1 MLTTIVEKVRT
12 LSTSCEKK
20 VISRHILFFVLTLIV
35 VSLYGYYFGTFDQS
49 SHIPFLKKTVDPTLF
64 PGDHFFDLRFTHY
77 SFFWLIFIPFYKTG
91 LLEVSTF
98 VAHVVTVYLTV
109 WAVWKLSFT
118 LFKNALTSLLATTA
132 MIFPHF
138 GFSGFPFFE
147 FSILNRTFALPIE
160 LFALSWYFEN
170 KTLRTFFVL
179 GLMFNFHVISV
190 NFLMA
195 MILLDIVLRIKEFG
209 FGRLCGHLAIFLLG
223 ASPVL
228 IWKFSQSGVGL
239 SANKE
244 WFDIMDRGVFSHLFH
259 FASLQVPYINLVTL
273 GGISTLVLF
282 FVFIKSRNKEPNSVD
297 RSMMHFVCAGIII
310 LLVQLVASYMAP
322 SAIIIAAQITRV
334 GVFIVLFCYLYGA
347 HHVAQLLEKQKP
359 HVFLIWVM
367 GLLLSFT
374 PLVLLV
380 LYFLRSKVEN
390 FKTARFLMLLMST
403 VYVISL
409 ILALYFK
416 LWSPGI
422 YIFPQKNAF
431 NEVQIWAKNKTPK
444 DTIFITP
451 PEKFWIYE
459 TEWRVLSER
468 SSVSTISELL
478 EAAFDPNYI
487 KYWKPRFEDVAPGAL
502 AQFKGN
508 FYDNLDITKQAFY
521 SLNTQDLVRIAR
533 KYHASYVVI
542 EKPYTHDLPVVYENE
557 QFRVYMINY

>member
-1 MLTTIVEKVRT
+1 MPTTIVDKVQA
-12 LSTSCEKK
+12 LSTSCAKK
-20 VISRHILFFVLTLIV
+20 VISRHILFFILTLV
-35 VSLYGYYFGTFDQS
+35 VISLYGYYFGTFDQS

-64 PGDHFFDLRFTHY
+64 PGDHFFDLRFSHY
-77 SFFWLIFIPFYKTG
+77 SFFWLIFIPFYKAG
-91 LLEVSTF
+91 LLEVTMF
-98 VAHVVTVYLTV
+98 ITHVVTVYFTV
-109 WAVWKLSFT
+109 WAVWRLSFT
-118 LFKNALTSLLATTA
+118 LFKNALTSLLATTT

-160 LFALSWYFEN
+160 LFALSWYFE
-170 KTLRTFFVL
+170 KRTLRTFFVL

-209 FGRLCGHLAIFLLG
+209 FGRLIGHLAIFLLG

-239 SANKE
+239 SADKE

-259 FASLQVPYINLVTL
+259 FVSVQSPYINLVTL

-282 FVFIKSRNKEPNSVD
+282 FVFIKSRHKEYTPSD
-297 RSMMHFVCAGIII
+297 SSMVHFVYAGIII

-334 GVFIVLFCYLYGA
+334 GVFVVLFCYMYGA
-347 HHVAQLLEKQKP
+347 HYVAQLLDKSKP
-359 HVFLIWVM
+359 HVFLTWVM
-367 GLLLSFT
+367 GLILSFS

-380 LYFLRSKVEN
+380 LYFLRHKVEN
-390 FKTARFLMLLMST
+390 FKTARFLMLLMSA

-422 YIFPQKNAF
+422 FIFPQKYAF
-431 NEVQIWAKNKTPK
+431 NKVQTWAKNNTAK

-451 PEKFWIYE
+451 PEKFWIYD

-478 EAAFDPNYI
+478 EGAFEPDYI
-487 KYWKPRFEDVAPGAL
+487 KYWRPRFEDVAPGAL

-508 FYDNLDITKQAFY
+508 FYDNLDITKQAYY
-521 SLNTQDLVRIAR
+521 SLTTQDILQLAQ
-533 KYHASYVVI
+533 KYNASYVVI
-542 EKPYTHDLPVVYENE
+542 EKPYVHVLPVIYENE
-557 QFRVYMINY
+557 QFRVYSVQ